1 MRRHAYDKDPGTYTA
16 AGIALLALGALGVI
30 GALVE
35 AIA

>member
-1 MRRHAYDKDPGTYTA
+1 MSRHAYDKDPGTYTA
-16 AGIALLALGALGVI
+16 AAVALLALAAICVI